1 MRKRPN
7 HSRLGSAF
15 HLWNA
20 LPPETS
26 PARSAGS
33 LFDRDK
39 RWAMPALEWTADF
52 GHTLRH
58 ADPPLMAPAASA
70 RLGSLLPA
78 RN

>member
-33 LFDRDK
+33 LFDSDK
-39 RWAMPALEWTADF
+39 GWARSAFERTADF
-52 GHTLRH
+52 GQTLRH